1 MILQK
6 TLKQAVEISG
16 VGLHSGN
23 TVTMKLLP
31 AATDTGIVFVRTD
44 LAPVRRFRSSAALV
58 SDTLLCTVLEDN
70 GAKVA
75 TVEHIMSALAGLGID
90 NVEIHLDAAEI
101 PIVDGS
107 SAPFIYLIQSAGLIN
122 QDAPK
127 RFLMIKHDV
136 EVRDGDKWAK
146 ISPWEQ
152 GFRLDFAID
161 FSHPAIRQRKNNVSL
176 TLTTKN
182 YIQEIS
188 RARTFGFLTDIE
200 NLRQNNLVLG
210 GSLDNAVV
218 LDDYR
223 VLNEKGLR
231 YDDEFVRHKVL
242 DAVGDMYLEGYA
254 LLGHYVGY
262 KSGHALNNQLFRAL
276 LADDSAYEIK
286 TFDGEVLAN
295 PAEESNSV
303 IHGLDSGYL
312 F

>member
-31 AATDTGIVFVRTD
+31 AKANSGIVFVRSD
-44 LAPVRRFRSSAALV
+44 LAPVQRFRASAGLV
-58 SDTLLCTVLEDN
+58 TDTLLCTVMER
-70 GAKVA
+70 GRAKVA
-75 TVEHIMSALAGLGID
+75 TVEHIMSALAGLGVD
-90 NVEIHLDAAEI
+90 NVEVHLNAPEV

-107 SAPFIYLIQSAGLIN
+107 SAPFVYLIQSAGLVN

-127 RFLMIKHDV
+127 RYLVINSDV

-146 ISPWEQ
+146 FSPYSQ
-152 GFRLDFAID
+152 GFKLDFSIN
-161 FSHPAIRQRKNNVSL
+161 FNHPAIRKSNNSTSL
-176 TLTTKN
+176 TLSTQT
-182 YIQEIS
+182 YIQTIA
-188 RARTFGFLTDIE
+188 RARTFGFLNDIE
-200 NLRQNNLVLG
+200 FLRQNQLALG

-218 LDDYR
+218 LDEYR

-242 DAVGDMYLEGYA
+242 DAIGDLYLEGYA
-254 LLGHYVGY
+254 ILGHYMGY

-276 LADDSAYEIK
+276 LADENAYEIR
-286 TFDGEVLAN
+286 TLNDNEVSVAN
-295 PAEESNSV
+295 HQSHPDEDLVSS
-303 IHGLDSGYL
+303 YL